1 MTGLRGLIPGLD
13 TARPMGLMLP
23 AVYQEDDLAQRLVSA
38 LDEVLAPVLV
48 TLDCL
53 DAYFDA
59 WLTPHDFLE
68 WLAGWVGVILDENWP
83 LERQRALV
91 GQMVKLYGR
100 RGTVRGLQE
109 LLAVCTGVEVAVTD
123 SGGTTWSATGG
134 SPLPGS
140 ATPRLVVRFRA
151 GTADPA
157 QVERLV
163 AEAKPAHVPHVVEE
177 VGA

>member
-1 MTGLRGLIPGLD
+1 MTGMRGLIPGLD
-13 TARPMGLMLP
+13 TPHPMGLMLP
-23 AVYQEDDLAQRLVSA
+23 AVYQEDDLAQRLVSG
-38 LDEVLAPVLV
+38 LDEGLAPIFA

-59 WLTPHDFLE
+59 WLTPRDFLE
-68 WLAGWVGVILDENWP
+68 WLAGWVGVALDENWP

-91 GQMVKLYGR
+91 GEMVSLYGR
-100 RGTVRGLQE
+100 RGTVRGLRD
-109 LLAVCTGVEVAVTD
+109 LLAVCTGVEVAVAD
-123 SGGTTWSATGG
+123 SGGVTWSATPG

-140 ATPRLVVRFRA
+140 ATPRLVVQFRA

-177 VGA
+177 IGA